1 MGQDTAFKT
10 QGQWTLCFRE
20 KCQLMCLYGRVE
32 ILGFTIEE
40 GQQAH
45 PVFSP
50 PTHCPL
56 TITAMGNSATTKTQ
70 KEPRVEAKA
79 IIQQYLP
86 TKALRSLQGEV
97 DSDSCLDLLAHL
109 DTPLT
114 RFPTSCPEHN
124 ESDGCPVIVVCG
136 GKNAGKSTFN
146 RNLINILLNLF
157 ASVNYQECDLGQTEF
172 TPLGCLSLS
181 TITEPLLV
189 MNAVDHLINSSFS
202 KWPKSAQP
210 YSTTNTCEKP

>member
-1 MGQDTAFKT
+1 MRSHEPNKA
-10 QGQWTLCFRE
+10 LRFRE

-86 TKALRSLQGEV
+86 TNNASH
-97 DSDSCLDLLAHL
+97 LL
-109 DTPLT
+109 
-114 RFPTSCPEHN
+114 CP
-124 ESDGCPVIVVCG
+124 SAGSPVGC
-136 GKNAGKSTFN
+136 
-146 RNLINILLNLF
+146 
-157 ASVNYQECDLGQTEF
+157 
-172 TPLGCLSLS
+172 
-181 TITEPLLV
+181 
-189 MNAVDHLINSSFS
+189 S
-202 KWPKSAQP
+202 K
-210 YSTTNTCEKP
+210 